1 MDTGPFLLFLLITL
15 GLLLPFLIFLI
26 RTLNNILPYLYI
38 NARISAKWARLVKNE
53 TLDEMINS
61 GSVAEVAS
69 ILENTEY
76 SLAMQGL
83 VMESSESIERL
94 LTHQTADVY
103 DEITSMLPANMHRV
117 FRYLRQQ
124 WDVYNLKIILRGL
137 RHGLT
142 TDDITGKLIPFGE
155 LEMDFLRKLA
165 ESGSVQDVLPLFEET
180 DYEQLA
186 ALLPVYEERLSLLPL
201 ETALDKQLY
210 ENMWQAVCS
219 QAELQVLKPG
229 LGARIDVL
237 NMKTLFRAKRDHLQ
251 LNDIQEYIIEAGE
264 AHSGIVKVFE
274 EVDDIG
280 GLLPELEDTEFY
292 RPLMEALPEYEKSGS
307 LFCFEK
313 ALDETA
319 LSRGKQTAVTHPY
332 GVAPLL
338 GYLSWKDTEVRN
350 IRAIARAK
358 ETGMQ
363 PDQIRRLVLVSL
375 SGMV

>member
-15 GLLLPFLIFLI
+15 GLLLPFLVFLI

-38 NARISAKWARLVKNE
+38 NARLSAKWARLIKSE

-83 VMESSESIERL
+83 VLESSESIERL

-103 DEITSMLPANMHRV
+103 DEITRMLPENMHRV

-124 WDVYNLKIILRGL
+124 WDVCNLKIVMRGL
-137 RHGLT
+137 RHGLSA
-142 TDDITGKLIPFGE
+142 DEITQKLIPFGE
-155 LEMDFLRKLA
+155 LETEMLRKLA
-165 ESGSVQDVLPLFEET
+165 ESGSIQDMLPLFEGT
-180 DYEQLA
+180 YYEQLA
-186 ALLPVYEERLSLLPL
+186 SLLPVYEERLSLLPL
-201 ETALDKQLY
+201 EMALDKELY
-210 ENMWQAVCS
+210 ENMWKAVCS

-229 LGARIDVL
+229 LGARIDAL
-237 NMKTLFRAKRDHLQ
+237 NLKMLFRAKRDHLQ
-251 LNDIQEYIIEAGE
+251 LSDIQEYIIEAGE
-264 AHSGIVKVFE
+264 ACSGVLKAYE

-280 GLLPELEDTEFY
+280 GLVPELEHTEFY
-292 RPLMEALPEYEKSGS
+292 RPLMDALPEYEKTGS
-307 LFCFEK
+307 LFYCEK

-319 LSRGKQTAVTHPY
+319 LSRGKQTAITNPY

-363 PDQIRRLVLVSL
+363 PDQIRQLVLVP
-375 SGMV
+375 